1 MSLSRIS
8 TSGLF
13 CAMWKVD
20 GGMILAALVLDFVL
34 GDPRRFPH
42 ITRITGGWIR
52 FAEKG
57 FRSLRT
63 DGICGGCAFTLVVI
77 AGILG
82 PTTLLYTWLQHLH
95 PVAAWSLDCL
105 ILFQSIA
112 FRDLIRHV
120 KAVEAPLL
128 KKDLEQAR
136 NRLSWIVGRDT
147 GHLDSNEIS
156 RASIE
161 ALAESIHDGF
171 VGPLFWAFLLGP
183 FGALLFRIAN
193 TLDSMVGH
201 RDERYERFGKC
212 SARLDDAMGLLS
224 SRLSGLILWIARPSR
239 SIQTII
245 RDARKH
251 ASPNAG
257 WPEATMAYGL
267 GLRLGGNNCYD
278 GVPIDGPIFNSD
290 GKSPAP
296 HDIHRALKVSF
307 VAWLLVLC
315 IGLAVFATQVAI
327 PG

>member
-1 MSLSRIS
+1 M
-8 TSGLF
+8 
-13 CAMWKVD
+13 
-20 GGMILAALVLDFVL
+20 
-34 GDPRRFPH
+34 
-42 ITRITGGWIR
+42 
-52 FAEKG
+52 
-57 FRSLRT
+57 
-63 DGICGGCAFTLVVI
+63 
-77 AGILG
+77 
-82 PTTLLYTWLQHLH
+82 LLHAWLQHLH
-95 PVAAWSLDCL
+95 PVAAWSLGCL

-120 KAVEAPLL
+120 KAVESPLL

-147 GHLDSNEIS
+147 GHLDSKEIS

-183 FGALLFRIAN
+183 SGALLFRIAN

>member
-1 MSLSRIS
+1 
-8 TSGLF
+8 
-13 CAMWKVD
+13 MWKVD

-57 FRSLRT
+57 FRRLRT
-63 DGICGGCAFTLVVI
+63 DGICGGCAFTMVVI

-95 PVAAWSLDCL
+95 PVAAWSLGCL

-120 KAVEAPLL
+120 KAVESPLL

-147 GHLDSNEIS
+147 GHLDSKEIS

-296 HDIHRALKVSF
+296 HDIHRSLKVSF

-315 IGLAVFATQVAI
+315 IALAVFATQVAI

>member
-1 MSLSRIS
+1 
-8 TSGLF
+8 
-13 CAMWKVD
+13 MWKVD

-57 FRSLRT
+57 FRRLRT
-63 DGICGGCAFTLVVI
+63 DGICGGCAFTMVVI

-82 PTTLLYTWLQHLH
+82 PTTLLYTLLQHLH
-95 PVAAWSLDCL
+95 PVAAWSLGCL

-128 KKDLEQAR
+128 KKDVKQAR

-257 WPEATMAYGL
+257 WPEATVAYGL

-278 GVPIDGPIFNSD
+278 GIPIDGPIFNSD

-307 VAWLLVLC
+307 VAWLLALC

-327 PG
+327 AG